1 MVAQAHESADTVLG
15 KIVWSK
21 VVKDVLEGKGVLQT
35 RHASL
40 DRHRMAPELK
50 DFNMT
55 RMEVGKRLDDK
66 IVHKLKH
73 VKQFSTLSDG

>member
-1 MVAQAHESADTVLG
+1 M
-15 KIVWSK
+15 
-21 VVKDVLEGKGVLQT
+21 KDVLEGKGVLQT
-35 RHASL
+35 RQAPL
-40 DRHRMAPELK
+40 DRHRLAPELK

-55 RMEVGKRLDDK
+55 RMEVGKHLDDKNCK